1 MLDQIN
7 KMAVQAQRAAER
19 SGSRSQSRKRS
30 YKPKRYKT
38 VDRTRNKY
46 NVKLN
51 KNLAPI
57 SETINSMLFTSSNYR
72 SSIASGKRVIT
83 GRGNDEQSFGSIPP
97 VNPKG

>member
-72 SSIASGKRVIT
+72 SHQLVSLKSMCVYLKLFYTVVY
-83 GRGNDEQSFGSIPP
+83 D
-97 VNPKG
+97 V